1 MRAWTKSAC
10 LVLAWSILAIL
21 MVAVGMHP
29 SAHAAQANTRGSSSE
44 VSPGRTAVLP
54 GSVGVSSR
62 AGQVVVASINAAA
75 APAAARPRVRYVVRA
90 GDTLSGIAAAF
101 GVRGGWPA
109 LYAANRQAI
118 GPDPDV
124 IHAGTIVVLPGR
136 LMPVRYTVA
145 AGDSLSG
152 IAARFGVRG
161 GWPALY
167 AANRHVVGPDP
178 DVIQAGIVLTI
189 PHPPVVSP
197 PAGKPHPGA
206 RRPGAPRRREACLAC
221 AVA

>member
-29 SAHAAQANTRGSSSE
+29 PAHAAQANTRGSSSE

-62 AGQVVVASINAAA
+62 AGQVVVASISAAA
-75 APAAARPRVRYVVRA
+75 APAAARPQVRYVVRA
-90 GDTLSGIAAAF
+90 GDTLSGIAAEF

-118 GPDPDV
+118 GGDPDV
-124 IHAGTIVVLPGR
+124 IHAGTVLMLPGR
-136 LMPVRYTVA
+136 VPVRYT
-145 AGDSLSG
+145 
-152 IAARFGVRG
+152 
-161 GWPALY
+161 
-167 AANRHVVGPDP
+167 
-178 DVIQAGIVLTI
+178 
-189 PHPPVVSP
+189 
-197 PAGKPHPGA
+197 
-206 RRPGAPRRREACLAC
+206 
-221 AVA
+221 